1 MTLEQTG
8 PKVTGNVELLGV
20 ADSYNWNG
28 PVAGT
33 VRGDV
38 LSFSR
43 WDTRLQGEVTVAE
56 EEMSGTVTFTPVS
69 VSGCCP
75 GRKMMGTKTLKL
87 RRQP

>member
-8 PKVTGNVELLGV
+8 PKVTGNVELVGV

-38 LSFSR
+38 LAR
-43 WDTRLQGEVTVAE
+43 ADEVI
-56 EEMSGTVTFTPVS
+56 
-69 VSGCCP
+69 
-75 GRKMMGTKTLKL
+75 
-87 RRQP
+87 Q